1 MSSEI
6 FNMYSRK
13 FEYIVYRYQVAKRL
27 VKSYGNVRIFNAE
40 ACHRPKG
47 HENDPRLADRNR
59 LSNPFFFAF
68 EKVLEYLCNTGG
80 RSAVYINTGK
90 GKALCTFTK
99 LQNVVDGSVKKA
111 HALMDKLGL
120 PQFPPENLKRVQD
133 FDMKTPK
140 QGLMTINEHFWGPD
154 PEAAQIDF
162 MKQFNTVAKVK
173 CAVQMGKEVCL
184 EVLAGV
190 INHMAPAGECP

>member
-1 MSSEI
+1 
-6 FNMYSRK
+6 MYSRK
-13 FEYIVYRYQVAKRL
+13 FEHIVCRYLVAKRL

-47 HENDPRLADRNR
+47 HENDPRLAGTNR
-59 LSNPFFFAF
+59 LSNSSFISL
-68 EKVLEYLCNTGG
+68 ENVLEYLCKTGG

-99 LQNVVDGSVKKA
+99 LKNVVNGSVKKA
-111 HALMDKLGL
+111 HALMDKFGL
-120 PQFPPENLKRVQD
+120 PLFPPENLKRVQD
-133 FDMKTPK
+133 FDTPK
-140 QGLMTINEHFWGPD
+140 EGLMTVNEHFWGPD

-173 CAVQMGKEVCL
+173 SAVQIGKEVCL